1 MQITFRVLISELKE
15 LTQFPSLSWTL
26 SHSHFWGY
34 LAILWSIGSST
45 RVEAMDEE
53 APLVDDKPVEI
64 PKKNHA
70 RDVHILSSAFL
81 LVFLAYGAVQNL
93 ESTLNTVSLVSVL
106 RFCIFLFSY
115 AWLLRIVSFAEGTES
130 FEYRKL
136 VSFWNVLYFSWV
148 WWFGYE
154 FQFSNQE
161 EDLGTTSLGILYVSF
176 TFFSLV
182 ASMVVRGLGSKNA
195 LVLGTTGYWLFL
207 AANLKPSW

>member
-1 MQITFRVLISELKE
+1 
-15 LTQFPSLSWTL
+15 
-26 SHSHFWGY
+26 
-34 LAILWSIGSST
+34 
-45 RVEAMDEE
+45 MDEE

-106 RFCIFLFSY
+106 RFCIFFLFSS
-115 AWLLRIVSFAEGTES
+115 AWLLGIEGTES

-148 WWFGYE
+148 
-154 FQFSNQE
+154 
-161 EDLGTTSLGILYVSF
+161 
-176 TFFSLV
+176 
-182 ASMVVRGLGSKNA
+182 
-195 LVLGTTGYWLFL
+195 
-207 AANLKPSW
+207 

>member
-1 MQITFRVLISELKE
+1 
-15 LTQFPSLSWTL
+15 
-26 SHSHFWGY
+26 
-34 LAILWSIGSST
+34 
-45 RVEAMDEE
+45 MDEE

-106 RFCIFLFSY
+106 RFCIFFFFFFLFSY

-148 WWFGYE
+148 
-154 FQFSNQE
+154 
-161 EDLGTTSLGILYVSF
+161 
-176 TFFSLV
+176 
-182 ASMVVRGLGSKNA
+182 
-195 LVLGTTGYWLFL
+195 
-207 AANLKPSW
+207 

>member
-15 LTQFPSLSWTL
+15 LTQLPSLSWTL

-53 APLVDDKPVEI
+53 APLVDDKLVEI

-93 ESTLNTVSLVSVL
+93 ESTLNTVSLLSL
-106 RFCIFLFSY
+106 FFAFAFFLFSY
-115 AWLLRIVSFAEGTES
+115 AWLLGIEGTES

>member
-1 MQITFRVLISELKE
+1 MKRRHWLMINQLKFQRKTMPEMFIFSALPSSWSFLPMVLFRILRVPSTPWVL
-15 LTQFPSLSWTL
+15 SL
-26 SHSHFWGY
+26 FF
-34 LAILWSIGSST
+34 
-45 RVEAMDEE
+45 
-53 APLVDDKPVEI
+53 
-64 PKKNHA
+64 
-70 RDVHILSSAFL
+70 AFA
-81 LVFLAYGAVQNL
+81 F
-93 ESTLNTVSLVSVL
+93 
-106 RFCIFLFSY
+106 FFLFSY

>member
-15 LTQFPSLSWTL
+15 LTQLPSLSWTL

-34 LAILWSIGSST
+34 LVILWSIGSST

-93 ESTLNTVSLVSVL
+93 ESTLNTVSLLSLFFAFAFFCFPMLGCWELFHLLRELKVL
-106 RFCIFLFSY
+106 NIENLFLFGMFY
-115 AWLLRIVSFAEGTES
+115 
-130 FEYRKL
+130 
-136 VSFWNVLYFSWV
+136 
-148 WWFGYE
+148 
-154 FQFSNQE
+154 
-161 EDLGTTSLGILYVSF
+161 ILAGF
-176 TFFSLV
+176 D
-182 ASMVVRGLGSKNA
+182 GLGMNFNFQIRKRIWVR
-195 LVLGTTGYWLFL
+195 LRLGYCMYLSHFS
-207 AANLKPSW
+207 P